1 MGGQKNYKKQVFFY
15 SDIISKSEVKR
26 IMNNLTQVRPSV
38 WKDIV
43 KKASKDVMEYD
54 SKNTKLKKIFKL
66 SKNEKN

>member
-1 MGGQKNYKKQVFFY
+1 
-15 SDIISKSEVKR
+15 
-26 IMNNLTQVRPSV
+26 MNNLTQVRPSV